1 MLLIPTLSIF
11 LLTFAIF
18 GNTGMLFRTNFAYVT
33 QQIAQNNAGYA
44 ACTCKDLMEG
54 GDSQDETSM

>member
-1 MLLIPTLSIF
+1 
-11 LLTFAIF
+11 
-18 GNTGMLFRTNFAYVT
+18 MLFRTNFAYVT

-54 GDSQDETSM
+54 GDSQDESSM